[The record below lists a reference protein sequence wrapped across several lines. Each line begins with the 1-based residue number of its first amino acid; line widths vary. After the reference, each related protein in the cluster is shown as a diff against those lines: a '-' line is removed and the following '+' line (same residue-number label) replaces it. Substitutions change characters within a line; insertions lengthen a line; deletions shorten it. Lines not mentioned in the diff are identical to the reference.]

1 MLTLLPLLGML
12 LFGLV
17 LLAIG
22 GVLLFKVKN
31 KLAGAL
37 VSAAGL
43 VTSSFSILIFLFF
56 TITSSTVR

>member
-1 MLTLLPLLGML
+1 MLNLLLLLGML

-22 GVLLFKVKN
+22 VVLLFKVKN

-37 VSAAGL
+37 ISAVGL
-43 VTSSFSILIFLFF
+43 VISSFSVLVFLFF
-56 TITSSTVR
+56 MITRSTVG

>member
-1 MLTLLPLLGML
+1 MLELLLLLGML

-22 GVLLFKVKN
+22 VVLLFKVKN

-37 VSAAGL
+37 VSAVGL
-43 VTSSFSILIFLFF
+43 VTSSFSVLVFLFV
-56 TITSSTVR
+56 TLTRSAVG